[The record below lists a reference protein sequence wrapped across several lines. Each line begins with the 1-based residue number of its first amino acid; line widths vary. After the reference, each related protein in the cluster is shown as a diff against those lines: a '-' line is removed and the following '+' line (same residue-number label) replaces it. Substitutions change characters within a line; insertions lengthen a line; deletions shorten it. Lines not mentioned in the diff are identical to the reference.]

1 MKHILITGA
10 GSYLGRSF
18 REYLS
23 QWKQDYE
30 VQSLSLRGDWESFDF
45 HGFDAVYHTAAL
57 VHHPETKDDPKFLPE
72 YLSVNRDL
80 CLKVAQKAK
89 EAGVRQFLFLSTE
102 AVYGLTAPYGKTVTI
117 TKDTPLCPEDNY
129 GRSKLEAEL
138 GLAALE
144 DEHFRVAILRPP
156 IIYGR
161 GCTGNFRSLQKF
173 ADKMP
178 CFPKIENRRSML
190 YVGNLN
196 ALVKLLIDREDR
208 GTFCPQDREYL
219 CTSQVVQA
227 IAEARGK
234 HLPLVPG
241 FSWSL
246 HLLRHLSGS
255 VDKAFGS
262 LCYDQALSD
271 YPENYRLTDFPESVR
286 LSAEP

>member
-10 GSYLGRSF
+10 GSYLGKSLG
-18 REYLS
+18 EYLG
-23 QWKQDYE
+23 QWENDYE
-30 VQSLSLRGDWESFDF
+30 IRFLSLRGDWESFDF

-57 VHHPETKDDPKFLPE
+57 VHHPETKDDPAFLPE

-80 CLKVAQKAK
+80 CLNVAKRAK
-89 EAGVRQFLFLSTE
+89 QASVRQFLFLSTE

-117 TKDTPLCPEDNY
+117 TKDTPLCPKDNY
-129 GRSKLEAEL
+129 GRSKLEAEQ

-156 IIYGR
+156 IIYGK

-173 ADKMP
+173 AEKMP

-208 GTFCPQDREYL
+208 GIFCPQDREYL
-219 CTSQVVQA
+219 CTSQVVRA
-227 IAEARGK
+227 IAAAQGK
-234 HLPLVPG
+234 RLPLVPG

-246 HLLRHLSGS
+246 YLLRQISRS

-262 LCYDQALSD
+262 LCYDQTLSA
-271 YPENYRLTDFPESVR
+271 YPENYRAVCFPESIQ
-286 LSAEP
+286 LSVNP

>member
-10 GSYLGRSF
+10 GSYLGKSLG
-18 REYLS
+18 EYLG
-23 QWKQDYE
+23 QWENDYE
-30 VQSLSLRGDWESFDF
+30 IRFLSLRGDWESFDF

-57 VHHPETKDDPKFLPE
+57 VHHPETKDDPEFLPE

-80 CLKVAQKAK
+80 CLNVAKRAK
-89 EAGVRQFLFLSTE
+89 QASVRQFLFLSTE

-117 TKDTPLCPEDNY
+117 TKDTPLCPKDNY
-129 GRSKLEAEL
+129 GRSKLEAEQ
-138 GLAALE
+138 GLASLE

-156 IIYGR
+156 IIYGK

-173 ADKMP
+173 AEKMP

-208 GTFCPQDREYL
+208 GIFCPQDREYL
-219 CTSQVVQA
+219 CTSQVVRA
-227 IAEARGK
+227 IAAAQGK
-234 HLPLVPG
+234 RLPLVPG

-246 HLLRHLSGS
+246 YLLRQISRS

-262 LCYDQALSD
+262 LCYDQALSA
-271 YPENYRLTDFPESVR
+271 YPENYRAVCFPESIQ
-286 LSAEP
+286 LSVNP

>member
-10 GSYLGRSF
+10 GSYLGKSLG
-18 REYLS
+18 EYLG
-23 QWKQDYE
+23 QWENDYE
-30 VQSLSLRGDWESFDF
+30 IRFLSLRGDWESFDF

-57 VHHPETKDDPKFLPE
+57 VHHPETKDDPEFLPE

-80 CLKVAQKAK
+80 CLNVAKRAK
-89 EAGVRQFLFLSTE
+89 QASVRQFLFLSTE

-117 TKDTPLCPEDNY
+117 TKDTPLCPKDNY
-129 GRSKLEAEL
+129 GRSKLEAEQ

-156 IIYGR
+156 IIYGK

-173 ADKMP
+173 AKKMP

-208 GTFCPQDREYL
+208 GIFCPQDREYL
-219 CTSQVVQA
+219 CTSQVVRA
-227 IAEARGK
+227 IAAAQGK
-234 HLPLVPG
+234 RLPLVPG

-246 HLLRHLSGS
+246 YLLRQISRS

-262 LCYDQALSD
+262 LCYDQALSA
-271 YPENYRLTDFPESVR
+271 YPENYRAVCFPESIQ
-286 LSAEP
+286 LSVNP

>member
-1 MKHILITGA
+1 MKHILITGG
-10 GSYLGRSF
+10 GSYLGRNL

-23 QWKQDYE
+23 QWKQNYE
-30 VQSLSLRGDWESFDF
+30 IQSLSLRGDWEHFDF

-57 VHHPETKDDPKFLPE
+57 VHHPETKDNPAFLPE
-72 YLSVNRDL
+72 YLAVNRDL

-117 TKDTPLCPEDNY
+117 TRDTPLCPKDNY
-129 GRSKLEAEL
+129 GRSKLEAER

-156 IIYGR
+156 IIYGKD
-161 GCTGNFRSLQKF
+161 CTGNFQALQKF
-173 ADKMP
+173 ADKLP

-190 YVGNLN
+190 YVGSLN

-208 GTFCPQDREYL
+208 GIFCPQDRAYL

-227 IAEARGK
+227 IAQAKGK
-234 HLPLVPG
+234 RLPLVPG

-246 HLLRHLSGS
+246 HLLRQISRS

-262 LCYDQALSD
+262 LCYDQALSA
-271 YPENYRLTDFPESVR
+271 YPENYRIADFPESIQRSVN
-286 LSAEP
+286 P

>member
-10 GSYLGRSF
+10 GSYLGKSLG
-18 REYLS
+18 EYLR
-23 QWKQDYE
+23 QWENDYE
-30 VQSLSLRGDWESFDF
+30 IRFLSLRGDWESFDF

-57 VHHPETKDDPKFLPE
+57 VHHPETKDDPEFLPE

-80 CLKVAQKAK
+80 CLNVAKRAK
-89 EAGVRQFLFLSTE
+89 QASVRQFLFLSTE

-117 TKDTPLCPEDNY
+117 TKDTPLCPKDNY
-129 GRSKLEAEL
+129 GRSKLEAEQ

-156 IIYGR
+156 IIYGK

-173 ADKMP
+173 AEKMP

-208 GTFCPQDREYL
+208 GIFCPQDREYL
-219 CTSQVVQA
+219 CTSQVVRA
-227 IAEARGK
+227 IAAAQGK
-234 HLPLVPG
+234 RLPLVPG

-246 HLLRHLSGS
+246 YLLRQISRS

-262 LCYDQALSD
+262 LCYDQALSA
-271 YPENYRLTDFPESVR
+271 YPENYRAVCFPESIQ
-286 LSAEP
+286 LSVNP

>member
-10 GSYLGRSF
+10 GSYLGKSLG
-18 REYLS
+18 EYLR
-23 QWKQDYE
+23 QWENDYE
-30 VQSLSLRGDWESFDF
+30 IRFLSLRGDWESFDF

-57 VHHPETKDDPKFLPE
+57 VHHPETKDDPEFLPE

-80 CLKVAQKAK
+80 CLNVAKRAK
-89 EAGVRQFLFLSTE
+89 QASVRQFLFLSTE

-117 TKDTPLCPEDNY
+117 TKDTPLGPKDNY
-129 GRSKLEAEL
+129 GRSKLEAEQ

-156 IIYGR
+156 IIYGK

-173 ADKMP
+173 AEKMP

-208 GTFCPQDREYL
+208 GIFCPQDREYL
-219 CTSQVVQA
+219 CTSQVVRA
-227 IAEARGK
+227 IAAAQGK
-234 HLPLVPG
+234 RLPLVPG

-246 HLLRHLSGS
+246 YLLRQISRS

-262 LCYDQALSD
+262 LCYDQALSA
-271 YPENYRLTDFPESVR
+271 YPENYQAVCFPESIQ
-286 LSAEP
+286 LSVNP

>member
-10 GSYLGRSF
+10 GSYLGKSLG
-18 REYLS
+18 EYLG
-23 QWKQDYE
+23 QWENDYE
-30 VQSLSLRGDWESFDF
+30 IRFLSLRGDWESFDF

-57 VHHPETKDDPKFLPE
+57 VHHPETKDDPEFLPE

-80 CLKVAQKAK
+80 CLNVAKRAK
-89 EAGVRQFLFLSTE
+89 QASVRQFLFLSTE

-117 TKDTPLCPEDNY
+117 TKDTPLCPKDNY
-129 GRSKLEAEL
+129 GRSKLEAEQ

-156 IIYGR
+156 IIYGK

-173 ADKMP
+173 AEKMP

-208 GTFCPQDREYL
+208 GIFCPQDRDYL
-219 CTSQVVQA
+219 CTSQVVRA
-227 IAEARGK
+227 IAAAQGK
-234 HLPLVPG
+234 RLPLVPG

-246 HLLRHLSGS
+246 YLLRQISHS

-262 LCYDQALSD
+262 LCYDQALSA
-271 YPENYRLTDFPESVR
+271 YPENYQAVCFPESIQ
-286 LSAEP
+286 LSVNP

>member
-10 GSYLGRSF
+10 GSYLGKSLG
-18 REYLS
+18 EYLR
-23 QWKQDYE
+23 QWEKDYE
-30 VQSLSLRGDWESFDF
+30 IRFLSLRGDWESFDF

-57 VHHPETKDDPKFLPE
+57 VHHPETKDDPEFLPE

-80 CLKVAQKAK
+80 CLNVAKRAK
-89 EAGVRQFLFLSTE
+89 QASVRQFLFLSTE

-117 TKDTPLCPEDNY
+117 TKDTPLCPKDNY
-129 GRSKLEAEL
+129 GRSKLEAEQ

-156 IIYGR
+156 IIYGK

-173 ADKMP
+173 AEKMP

-208 GTFCPQDREYL
+208 GIFCPQDREYL
-219 CTSQVVQA
+219 CTSQVVRA
-227 IAEARGK
+227 IAAAQGK
-234 HLPLVPG
+234 RLPLVPG

-246 HLLRHLSGS
+246 YLLRQISRS

-262 LCYDQALSD
+262 LCYDQALSA
-271 YPENYRLTDFPESVR
+271 YPENYRAVCFPESIQ
-286 LSAEP
+286 LSVNP

>member
-10 GSYLGRSF
+10 GSYLGKSLG
-18 REYLS
+18 EYLR
-23 QWKQDYE
+23 QWENDYE
-30 VQSLSLRGDWESFDF
+30 IRFLSLRGDWESFDF

-57 VHHPETKDDPKFLPE
+57 VHHPETKDDPEFLPE

-80 CLKVAQKAK
+80 CLNVAKRAK
-89 EAGVRQFLFLSTE
+89 QASVRQFLFLSTE

-117 TKDTPLCPEDNY
+117 TKDTPLCPKDNY
-129 GRSKLEAEL
+129 GRSKLEAEQ

-156 IIYGR
+156 IIYGK

-173 ADKMP
+173 AEKMP

-208 GTFCPQDREYL
+208 GIFCPQDRDYL
-219 CTSQVVQA
+219 CTSQVVRA
-227 IAEARGK
+227 IAAAQGK
-234 HLPLVPG
+234 RLPLVPG

-246 HLLRHLSGS
+246 YLLRQISRS

-262 LCYDQALSD
+262 LCYDQALSA
-271 YPENYRLTDFPESVR
+271 YPENYRAVCFPESIQ
-286 LSAEP
+286 LSVNP